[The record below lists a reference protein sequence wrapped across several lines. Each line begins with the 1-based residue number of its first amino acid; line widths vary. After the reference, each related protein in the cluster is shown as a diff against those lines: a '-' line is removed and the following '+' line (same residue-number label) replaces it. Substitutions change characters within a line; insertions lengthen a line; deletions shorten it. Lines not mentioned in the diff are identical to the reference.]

1 MAQANDEIRQ
11 RVELRYEKRQD
22 LFKKI
27 AGFVGTAV
35 ILWLIFHESWVF
47 WAALVISSGGVVSS
61 IVEYYNKYGGGAERR
76 EAEIEREIERE
87 EARGLMYEKPKN
99 DTRMR
104 LTDDGEL
111 EAVPDDEDYIAEKP
125 KRQS

>member
-1 MAQANDEIRQ
+1 MMSETDDEIRK
-11 RVELRYEKRQD
+11 RIELRYEKRQD

-76 EAEIEREIERE
+76 EAEIQQEMDR
-87 EARGLMYEKPKN
+87 RGIYEKPKN
-99 DTRMR
+99 EDVQMR
-104 LTDDGEL
+104 LSDDGEL
-111 EAVPDDEDYIAEKP
+111 EAVPDGEISGTGKV
-125 KRQS
+125 KRIS